1 MDTLHAIV
9 LGIVQG
15 LTEFL
20 PVSSSGH
27 LQLVPWLFDWND
39 FDGNEDLET
48 AFDVAVHI
56 GTLFGAIAYLW
67 RDVVKYAAAGVT
79 MAVRRESTP
88 EGRIAWMLVATII
101 PAGLVGVLGSGVRD
115 ALDDDIW
122 LTATTLIVFGLLLLY
137 ADRIGGN
144 RSFESLTW
152 RDATILGLAQACALQ
167 PGVSRSGV
175 TVTAARWVGFDRSEA
190 ARLVF
195 LMSIPVI
202 AAAGLFSF
210 VDIGGFSGIPSD
222 FRAPFL
228 WGMVSSAITGWIA
241 VWGLLAFVRSR
252 DFSPFVVYR
261 VALGITV
268 FGILASG
275 WR

>member
-1 MDTLHAIV
+1 MPILHAIV

-56 GTLFGAIAYLW
+56 GTLVGAIAYLW

-79 MAVRRESTP
+79 MAVKREPTP
-88 EGRIAWMLVATII
+88 DGRIAWMLVATII

-152 RDATILGLAQACALQ
+152 RDTTILGLAQACALQ

-228 WGMVSSAITGWIA
+228 WGMASSAVTGWIA

-261 VALGITV
+261 VLLGLTV

>member
-9 LGIVQG
+9 LGVVQG

-27 LQLVPWLFDWND
+27 LQLVPWLFEWND
-39 FDGNEDLET
+39 FEGNEDLET
-48 AFDVAVHI
+48 AFDVAVHM
-56 GTLFGAIAYLW
+56 GTLVGAVAYLW
-67 RDVVKYAAAGVT
+67 RDVVRLTVAGAT
-79 MAVRRESTP
+79 MAVTRRPTP
-88 EGRIAWMLVATII
+88 DGRMAWMLVATMI
-101 PAGLVGVLGSGVRD
+101 PAGIMGVGLSGVRD

-137 ADRIGGN
+137 ADRLGGS
-144 RSFESLTW
+144 RKFETFGW
-152 RDATILGLAQACALQ
+152 RDAAIVGLAQACALQ

-175 TVTAARWVGFDRSEA
+175 TVTAARWVGFERSDA

-202 AAAGLFSF
+202 AAAGVFSF
-210 VDIGGFSGIPSD
+210 IDIGGFSGIPSD
-222 FRAPFL
+222 FRAAFL
-228 WGMVSSAITGWIA
+228 WGVASSAVTGWVA

-252 DFSPFVVYR
+252 DFSPFVAYR
-261 VALGITV
+261 VMLGIAV

>member
-1 MDTLHAIV
+1 M
-9 LGIVQG
+9 
-15 LTEFL
+15 
-20 PVSSSGH
+20 
-27 LQLVPWLFDWND
+27 PWLFDWND

-56 GTLFGAIAYLW
+56 GTLVGAIAYLW

-79 MAVRRESTP
+79 MAVKREPTP
-88 EGRIAWMLVATII
+88 DGRIAWMLVATII

-152 RDATILGLAQACALQ
+152 RDTTILGLAQACALQ

-228 WGMVSSAITGWIA
+228 WGMASSAVTGWIA

-261 VALGITV
+261 VLLGVTV

>member
-67 RDVVKYAAAGVT
+67 RDVVKYTAAGVT
-79 MAVRRESTP
+79 MAVRREATP

-144 RSFESLTW
+144 RPFDSLTW

-228 WGMVSSAITGWIA
+228 WGMASSAVTGWIA

-252 DFSPFVVYR
+252 DFSPFAVYR